1 MKGSLHHQPHGE
13 AMTSVSERLQQ
24 LLDGEL
30 DPSEIA
36 DDPALVSLADRLYGI
51 KIAPVQPV
59 KRRDLSPSGAG
70 DDGITEIAPPTNMM
84 VEVIAPEAPAIEETV
99 MPLVPIEDMPPAPT
113 VARSTKSPMRLIFA
127 SGLLISVA
135 NLFGLFGLL
144 LGGMCDPSDLCPS
157 DGYTRINWI
166 SVHQLSSGLGWS
178 QSILDG
184 QYGVP
189 DLVAIIG
196 SCIGTVMFT
205 RRK

>member
-1 MKGSLHHQPHGE
+1 
-13 AMTSVSERLQQ
+13 
-24 LLDGEL
+24 
-30 DPSEIA
+30 
-36 DDPALVSLADRLYGI
+36 
-51 KIAPVQPV
+51 
-59 KRRDLSPSGAG
+59 
-70 DDGITEIAPPTNMM
+70 
-84 VEVIAPEAPAIEETV
+84 
-99 MPLVPIEDMPPAPT
+99 
-113 VARSTKSPMRLIFA
+113 MRLIFA